1 MKILRASRSTS
12 AELGP
17 ATAFASTPML
27 NWFVKRSR
35 GVASS
40 VSTQTVSTVF
50 APTWRP
56 RLASLA
62 SMRTGRLQRPFG
74 FLTMSTP

>member
-1 MKILRASRSTS
+1 MKVFLASFSYS

-17 ATAFASTPML
+17 ATALASTPML
-27 NWFVKRSR
+27 NRFVKRRR

-40 VSTQTVSTVF
+40 VRMQTVSTVL

-62 SMRTGRLQRPFG
+62 SIRTGRLQRPFG
-74 FLTMSTP
+74 FLTMMTP